1 VSTSEES
8 PAKKKRTRKMPE
20 PYNVLDGKRWIQ
32 NSISVWSDIRK
43 STEEVRLKHPA
54 IFPEMLVERLIETFL
69 PLQGEVILDPFAG
82 SGSTIVTAEKMGKTG
97 LGVEL
102 SEEYA
107 ALANQRIA
115 EVNHQPAA
123 QEEAALEVD
132 QTEHKSRVI
141 HGSAL
146 KLADHVPPDS
156 VDLCI
161 TSPPYWNVLNQR
173 RSADHKA
180 VRHYGNHEQ
189 DLGVVED
196 YEEFLT
202 ELTQVFEQVLEAL
215 RPGGYCCV
223 IVMDLRKKSQFFPF
237 HSDLATKLQQVGFLY
252 DDLIIW
258 NRQSEYNNL
267 RPLGFPSVF
276 RVNKVHEFILLMQKR
291 KH

>member
-1 VSTSEES
+1 M
-8 PAKKKRTRKMPE
+8 PKPFNALGGKK
-20 PYNVLDGKRWIQ
+20 WIQ

-69 PLQGEVILDPFAG
+69 PLQGDIILDPFAG

-97 LGVEL
+97 VGIEL

-107 ALANQRIA
+107 ALANQRIQ
-115 EVNHQPAA
+115 EVAHSSD
-123 QEEAALEVD
+123 EEAESD
-132 QTEHKSRVI
+132 QIAEKIEYNSRV
-141 HGSAL
+141 HLGSAL
-146 KLADHVPPDS
+146 KVSEFVSPES

-173 RSADHKA
+173 RSADHKK

-196 YEEFLT
+196 YEEFLN
-202 ELTQVFEQVLEAL
+202 ELKEVFGQVLTAL

-223 IVMDLRKKSQFFPF
+223 VVMDLRKKSQFFPF
-237 HSDLATKLQQVGFLY
+237 HSDLASKLQQIGFLY

-291 KH
+291 KR

>member
-1 VSTSEES
+1 MSSSEES
-8 PAKKKRTRKMPE
+8 PAKKKRTRTMPK
-20 PYNVLDGKRWIQ
+20 PYNALGGKKWIQ

-43 STEEVRLKHPA
+43 STEEARLKHPA

-69 PLQGEVILDPFAG
+69 PLQGDVILDPFAG

-97 LGVEL
+97 VGIEL

-107 ALANQRIA
+107 ALANQRIQEVAHSSTEQA
-115 EVNHQPAA
+115 EHSAV
-123 QEEAALEVD
+123 ELMD
-132 QTEHKSRVI
+132 HKSRVC

-146 KLADHVPPDS
+146 KLSESVPAES

-173 RSADHKA
+173 RSADHKT

-189 DLGVVED
+189 DLGIVED

-202 ELTQVFEQVLEAL
+202 ELTEVFKQVLVAL

-223 IVMDLRKKSQFFPF
+223 VVMDLRKKSQFFPF
-237 HSDLATKLQQVGFLY
+237 HSDLATSLQQIGFIY

-291 KH
+291 KR

>member
-1 VSTSEES
+1 MSSSEES
-8 PAKKKRTRKMPE
+8 PARKKRTRTMPK
-20 PYNVLDGKRWIQ
+20 PYNALGGKKWIQ

-43 STEEVRLKHPA
+43 STEEARLKHPA

-69 PLQGEVILDPFAG
+69 PLQGDVILDPFAG

-97 LGVEL
+97 LGIEL

-107 ALANQRIA
+107 TLANQRIQEVAHSSTEQA
-115 EVNHQPAA
+115 EHSAV
-123 QEEAALEVD
+123 ELTD
-132 QTEHKSRVI
+132 HKSRVC

-146 KLADHVPPDS
+146 KLSEFVTAES

-173 RSADHKA
+173 RSADHKT

-189 DLGVVED
+189 DLGIVED

-202 ELTQVFEQVLEAL
+202 ELTEVFKQVLVAL

-223 IVMDLRKKSQFFPF
+223 VVMDLRKKSQFFPF
-237 HSDLATKLQQVGFLY
+237 HSDLATSLQQIGFIY

-291 KH
+291 KR